1 MTLGRAAPAAGV
13 RIHAPAR
20 LHLGFLDLGGAL
32 GRRFG
37 SLGLTLEAPETCVRI
52 ERAAQDSLAGPDAAR
67 AGRARDLVRAALGID
82 LPLAISIA
90 HALPAHGGLG
100 SGTQLALAVAAG
112 VARLAGRPLNV
123 RDAARVLA
131 RGRRSAI
138 GIGAFETGGVI
149 LDGGK
154 PVAPAAEDVGAA
166 PPILARLPVPE
177 AWRILLVF
185 DAAKSGLS
193 GEAETR
199 AMETLPPFAET
210 LAAHLCH
217 LVLMQAL
224 PALAEGDAAGFG
236 MAVGAVQ
243 RHLGDHYAA
252 AQGGGRHTSADVA
265 HALAFVEENGISGVG
280 QTSWGPTGFAIVES
294 AARGEALLHALRTR
308 YADRANL
315 SFACV
320 RGNNRGARIV
330 DLPEQGLPQQDLP

>member
-1 MTLGRAAPAAGV
+1 MSARRAAPGAGV

-37 SLGLTLEAPETCVRI
+37 SLGLTLEAPETCLRI
-52 ERAAQDSLAGPDAAR
+52 AVAERDGVAGADADRAA
-67 AGRARDLVRAALGID
+67 RARDLVRAALGID
-82 LPLAISIA
+82 LPLDLVVE

-100 SGTQLALAVAAG
+100 SGTQLALSVAMG
-112 VARLAGRPLNV
+112 VARLAGRPLEV
-123 RDAARVLA
+123 RDAARLLG

-154 PVAPAAEDVGAA
+154 PLHATAPDVGAA

-199 AMETLPPFAET
+199 AMETLPPFAQS

-236 MAVGAVQ
+236 EAVGAVQ
-243 RHLGDHYAA
+243 KHLGDHYAA

-280 QTSWGPTGFAIVES
+280 QTSWGPTGFAILES
-294 AARGEALLHALRTR
+294 AARGEALLQALRTR
-308 YADRANL
+308 YANRANL

-320 RGNNRGARIV
+320 RGNNRGATIV
-330 DLPEQGLPQQDLP
+330 DLP

>member
-1 MTLGRAAPAAGV
+1 MTPGRAVPRAGV

-37 SLGLTLEAPETCVRI
+37 SLGLTLEAPETRVRI
-52 ERAAQDSLAGPDAAR
+52 ETAAQDAVAGPDATR
-67 AGRARDLVRAALGID
+67 AARARDLVRAALAID
-82 LPLAISIA
+82 LPLAITVEA
-90 HALPAHGGLG
+90 ALPAHGGLG
-100 SGTQLALAVAAG
+100 SGTQLALAVAMG
-112 VARLAGRPLNV
+112 VARLAARPLTA
-123 RDAARVLA
+123 RDAARLLQ

-154 PVAPAAEDVGAA
+154 PMLPTAPDVGAA
-166 PPILARLPVPE
+166 PPVLARLPVPE
-177 AWRILLVF
+177 AWRILLVY

-199 AMETLPPFAET
+199 AMETLPPFAQS

-224 PALAEGDAAGFG
+224 PALAEGDATTFG
-236 MAVGAVQ
+236 SAIGAVQ
-243 RHLGDHYAA
+243 KHLGDHYAA

-265 HALAFVEENGISGVG
+265 HALAFIEENGIPGVG
-280 QTSWGPTGFAIVES
+280 QTSWGPTGFAIVGS
-294 AARGEALLHALRTR
+294 AARGEALLQALRTR

-320 RGNNRGARIV
+320 RGNNRGATIV
-330 DLPEQGLPQQDLP
+330 DLPGQDLP

>member
-1 MTLGRAAPAAGV
+1 M
-13 RIHAPAR
+13 HAPAR

-37 SLGLTLEAPETCVRI
+37 SLGLTLEAPETRVRI
-52 ERAAQDSLAGPDAAR
+52 ATTAQDAVAGPDATR
-67 AGRARDLVRAALGID
+67 AARARDLVRAALAID
-82 LPLAISIA
+82 LPLVITVEA
-90 HALPAHGGLG
+90 ALPAHGGLG
-100 SGTQLALAVAAG
+100 SGTQLALAVAMG
-112 VARLAGRPLNV
+112 VARLAARPLTA
-123 RDAARVLA
+123 RDAARLLQ

-154 PVAPAAEDVGAA
+154 PMLPNAPDVGAA
-166 PPILARLPVPE
+166 PPVLARLPVPE
-177 AWRILLVF
+177 AWRILLVY

-199 AMETLPPFAET
+199 AMETLPPFAQS

-224 PALAEGDAAGFG
+224 PALAEGDVIAFG
-236 MAVGAVQ
+236 SAIGAVQ
-243 RHLGDHYAA
+243 KHLGDHYAA

-265 HALAFVEENGISGVG
+265 HALAFIEENGIPGVG
-280 QTSWGPTGFAIVES
+280 QTSWGPTGFAIVGS
-294 AARGEALLHALRTR
+294 AARGEALLQALRTR

-320 RGNNRGARIV
+320 RGNNRGATIV
-330 DLPEQGLPQQDLP
+330 DLPGQDLP

>member
-1 MTLGRAAPAAGV
+1 MTGGRAVPGVGV

-37 SLGLTLEAPETCVRI
+37 SLGLTLDAPETCVRI
-52 ERAAQDSLAGPDAAR
+52 EKAGEDGLAGPDAAR
-67 AGRARDLVRAALGID
+67 AGRARDLVRAALAID
-82 LPLAISIA
+82 LPLAISIE

-100 SGTQLALAVAAG
+100 SGTQLALAVAMG
-112 VARLAGRPLNV
+112 VARLAGRPLDV
-123 RDAARVLA
+123 RDAARLLG

-154 PVAPAAEDVGAA
+154 PVTPVAEDVGAA
-166 PPILARLPVPE
+166 PPILARLPVPQ

-217 LVLMQAL
+217 LVVMQAL

-236 MAVGAVQ
+236 SAVGAVQ

-265 HALAFVEENGISGVG
+265 HALGFLEENGISGVG

-294 AARGEALLHALRTR
+294 AARGEALLQALRTR

-330 DLPEQGLPQQDLP
+330 DLPGQD